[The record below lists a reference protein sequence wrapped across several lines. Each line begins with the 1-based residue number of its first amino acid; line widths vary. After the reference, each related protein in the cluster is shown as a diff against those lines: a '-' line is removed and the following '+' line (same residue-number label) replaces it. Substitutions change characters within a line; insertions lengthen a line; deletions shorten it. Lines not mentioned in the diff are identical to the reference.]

1 MSRNLRLVI
10 MGILG
15 RTPLAG
21 VSWQVLHFLEGFRR
35 LGHDIYYIEDTGGWA
50 YNPLEKKRDTESACT
65 YASNC
70 RYAVNH
76 VAKLMSS
83 FGLQDRWAYRSRV
96 DGRVFGLSETQV
108 SDVLESADALV
119 NLTGSTQLLEEHIRV
134 PVRIYLET
142 DPVTRQIEVVQG
154 NPKAIDLLE
163 AHTHHF
169 TYGENYGAADCGV
182 PLTQFNYRPVRQ
194 PIVLDWWK
202 GETRLA
208 SELNGQPEVRPCFT
222 TIAKWRQPG
231 KDIEWNGETYS
242 WSKHVE
248 FLKFIDLPRRS
259 EQEFELALAW
269 EDETDEDAIPQLT
282 SYGWRVIDGISLSL
296 DIAPYRDYILG
307 SRGEFTV
314 AKDQNIRL
322 RSGWFSDRSACYLA
336 AGKPV
341 VTQDTAFGN
350 ILPIGRGLFSFQ
362 SMQDILAAIDA
373 IQSDYARHCRAAR
386 EIAEEY
392 FAAEKVLRGL
402 TENVGL

>member
-1 MSRNLRLVI
+1 MSRDLRLVI

-21 VSWQVLHFLEGFRR
+21 VSWQVLHYLEGFRR
-35 LGHDIYYIEDTGGWA
+35 LGYDIYYIEDTGGWA
-50 YNPLEKKRDTESACT
+50 YNPRRKTDDNESEYT
-65 YASNC
+65 YAINC
-70 RYAVNH
+70 QYAVNY

-83 FGLQDRWAYRSRV
+83 FGLQDAWAYRSRV

-108 SDVLESADALV
+108 SRLFEKADALV
-119 NLTGSTQLLEEHIRV
+119 NLTGSTCLLEEHTRV

-142 DPVTRQIEVVQG
+142 DPVMRQIEVVRG
-154 NPKAIDLLE
+154 DRKAIDLLA

-169 TYGENYGAADCGV
+169 TYGENLGAPDCGV
-182 PLTQFNYRPVRQ
+182 PVTRFNYLPTRQ
-194 PIVLDWWK
+194 PIVLDWW
-202 GETRLA
+202 TPDWRL
-208 SELNGQPEVRPCFT
+208 SSGVNGRPDIPARFT

-248 FLKFIDLPRRS
+248 FLKFIDLPRRTQ
-259 EQEFELALAW
+259 QEFELALAW
-269 EDETDEDAIPQLT
+269 ENEKDEEVIPQLT
-282 SYGWRVIDGISLSL
+282 SFGWNVVDAISLSL
-296 DIAPYRDYILG
+296 DIVPYRDYILG

-350 ILPIGRGLFSFQ
+350 ILPTGRGLFAFRN
-362 SMQDILAAIDA
+362 MEDILSAIDT
-373 IQSDYARHCRAAR
+373 IESNYEGHCRAAR

-392 FAAEKVLRGL
+392 FAAEKVLGSLMERAGL
-402 TENVGL
+402 